1 MKWTE
6 LHRQPCSVARA
17 LSVVGDR
24 WTLLVLRDFF
34 LGVRRFD
41 HFQERLGVT
50 RHVLANRLRRLV
62 EAGVLERVAYQS
74 RPRRY
79 EYRLTAKGRDLYPVI
94 VGLTSW
100 GDRWMADRRGRPLEL
115 VHTACGARA
124 TPVLTCPECREP
136 VDARTSRPKFRF
148 APPPFSE
155 TA

>member
-79 EYRLTAKGRDLYPVI
+79 E
-94 VGLTSW
+94 
-100 GDRWMADRRGRPLEL
+100 
-115 VHTACGARA
+115 
-124 TPVLTCPECREP
+124 
-136 VDARTSRPKFRF
+136 
-148 APPPFSE
+148 
-155 TA
+155 

>member
-24 WTLLVLRDFF
+24 WTLLVLRDCF

-41 HFQERLGVT
+41 HFQERLGTT
-50 RHVLANRLRRLV
+50 RHVLAHRLRRLV
-62 EAGVLERVAYQS
+62 EAGVLDRVAYQS

-100 GDRWMADRRGRPLEL
+100 GDRWMTDRRGRPLDL
-115 VHTACGARA
+115 VHTACGART
-124 TPVLTCPECREP
+124 TPVLTCPECQEP
-136 VDARTSRPKFRF
+136 VDASTSRPKFRF
-148 APPPFSE
+148 APPPFPE
-155 TA
+155 IA